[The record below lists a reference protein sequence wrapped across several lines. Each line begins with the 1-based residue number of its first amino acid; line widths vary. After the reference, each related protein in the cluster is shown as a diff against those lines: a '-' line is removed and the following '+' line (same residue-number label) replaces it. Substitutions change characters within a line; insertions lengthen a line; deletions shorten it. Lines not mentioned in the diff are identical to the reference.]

1 MLAAFLMSASY
12 FDHWTEYFGWTHDD
26 DSSPG
31 AVEIHQGHCHLNPST
46 CSDQPLP
53 PGPKMTWEI
62 VEVKEPNLP
71 VIVAPGEP
79 SATVA
84 GFVTLI
90 PTDPPRSV

>member
-1 MLAAFLMSASY
+1 
-12 FDHWTEYFGWTHDD
+12 
-26 DSSPG
+26 
-31 AVEIHQGHCHLNPST
+31 
-46 CSDQPLP
+46 
-53 PGPKMTWEI
+53 MTWEI

-71 VIVAPGEP
+71 VIVATGEP